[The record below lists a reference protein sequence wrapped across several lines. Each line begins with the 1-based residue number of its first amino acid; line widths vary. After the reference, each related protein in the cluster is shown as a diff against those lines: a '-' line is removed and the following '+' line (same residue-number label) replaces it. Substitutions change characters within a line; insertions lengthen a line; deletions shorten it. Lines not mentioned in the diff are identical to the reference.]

1 MSKRIKP
8 APEIKEIKKGK
19 QGNKPIITID
29 KIKKFAPM
37 CHGNVSNIAKNI
49 GVVPA
54 SLYQFLSDYPE
65 LKTWIRSFKESFHDE
80 VEDIMEQM
88 IRDRCIPIIIFYAK
102 TQMRNRG
109 YNERI
114 ELTDGDGNPLQQPMT
129 INYILPPLPKDK
141 KEYDPLK
148 EVMPPVDSIAKA
160 VQKFKETEEE
170 TDASSEEN

>member
-1 MSKRIKP
+1 MTRHIKP
-8 APEIKEIKKGK
+8 APEIKVKQKGK

-29 KIKKFAPM
+29 KIKKLTPESK
-37 CHGNVSNIAKNI
+37 GNVSNIAKAL
-49 GVVPA
+49 GVAPS

-65 LKTWIRSFKESFHDE
+65 LKKWIRSFKEAFHDE

-88 IRDRCIPIIIFYAK
+88 IRERCVPIIIFYAK

-129 INYILPPLPKDK
+129 INYILPPLPKGK

-148 EVMPPVDSIAKA
+148 EVMPKTDSTAKA
-160 VQKFKETEEE
+160 VQKYKETDGS
-170 TDASSEEN
+170 TEEN